1 MLVRTIKGI
10 LPRELKRRL
19 RRVLNNLQ
27 YFSQSKSVNHRRS
40 LGSLPDDFKPLRSG
54 NRSVFFE
61 IRSDFSLG
69 SIRDEHG
76 RIMTDILN
84 ANKIHFWQSFSES
97 NRPLVF
103 NLMIDDLASVVDLI
117 RLDSIFNFWYA
128 DLLDHRGRAKSPGLM
143 ATNVRKNSEVAGI
156 RVYKRVAYS
165 RNLSFRSTSM
175 QGIELRFWIERVS
188 DETGTPVIAPA
199 IWNEI
204 IGPQPLS
211 LVKSQSFEDL
221 IETIDSS
228 NVNSFSE
235 KVDVVYTWV
244 DGSDRDWLRRKE
256 SCRSN
261 ETGESD
267 VSDSVLASRYKDN
280 DELKFSLR
288 SIYQY
293 APWVNKIYIV
303 TDRQAPSWLRE
314 SEKVVIVDHSDIW
327 PDPTNLP
334 VFNSHAIEACIHRIP
349 ELSEHFL
356 YFNDDVLLTR
366 PVSPS
371 LFYYASGISKVFWSR
386 AQVDFAE
393 ADSSEYASTVAA
405 KNARKILVG
414 SGEKYF
420 SRKFFHTPAALRR
433 SICFELESK
442 FSDSY
447 LDTRKSKF
455 RSIEDIA
462 AAGSL
467 YFNYGLSKGYSVPGS
482 IRYDYIDPSTADG
495 RDRMS
500 RLLAKRNFDCVVIN
514 DNSVDL
520 DIEPTQNSHT
530 YILESLGKLL
540 PIPAPWE
547 Y

>member
-10 LPRELKRRL
+10 LPHDLKRRL
-19 RRVLNNLQ
+19 RRFSNNLQ
-27 YFSQSKSVNHRRS
+27 YFSQSKSLSHRRS
-40 LGSLPDDFKPLRSG
+40 LSSLPDEFMPLRSG

-61 IRSDFSLG
+61 IRNDFSLG

-76 RIMTDILN
+76 RIMIELLKS
-84 ANKIHFWQSFSES
+84 NKINFWQSFSES
-97 NRPLVF
+97 NKPLVF
-103 NLMIDDLASVVDLI
+103 NLMIDDLTSVVDLI
-117 RLDSIFNFWYA
+117 QQNPIFEFWYA

-143 ATNVRKNSEVAGI
+143 ATNVRKNSAVAGI
-156 RVYKRVAYS
+156 RLYKRLACG

-175 QGIELRFWIERVS
+175 QGVELRFWIERVS
-188 DETGTPVIAPA
+188 DETGAPVIAPA

-204 IGPQPLS
+204 VGPQPLS
-211 LVKSQSFEDL
+211 LVKRQSFEDL
-221 IETIDSS
+221 LETINSS

-235 KVDVVYTWV
+235 KIDVVYTWV
-244 DGSDRDWLRRKE
+244 DGSDSDWLRRKE
-256 SCRSN
+256 SSRSN
-261 ETGESD
+261 ESGASD
-267 VSDSVLASRYKDN
+267 VSDSVLNSRYKDN

-303 TDRQAPSWLRE
+303 TDRQTPSWLRE

-327 PDPTNLP
+327 PDSANLP

-349 ELSEHFL
+349 ELSEYFL

-371 LFYYASGISKVFWSR
+371 LFYYPSGISKVFWSR

-393 ADSSEYASTVAA
+393 ADRNEYASTVAA

-414 SGEKYF
+414 SGELYF
-420 SRKFFHTPAALRR
+420 TRKFFHTPAALRR

-442 FSDSY
+442 FADSY

-467 YFNYGLSKGYSVPGS
+467 YFNYGLSRGYSVPGS

-500 RLLAKRNFDCVVIN
+500 RLLARRNFDCVVIN
-514 DNSVDL
+514 DNSADL
-520 DIEPTQNSHT
+520 DIESTRNSDT
-530 YILESLGKLL
+530 YIVESLSKLL
-540 PIPAPWE
+540 PVPAPWE